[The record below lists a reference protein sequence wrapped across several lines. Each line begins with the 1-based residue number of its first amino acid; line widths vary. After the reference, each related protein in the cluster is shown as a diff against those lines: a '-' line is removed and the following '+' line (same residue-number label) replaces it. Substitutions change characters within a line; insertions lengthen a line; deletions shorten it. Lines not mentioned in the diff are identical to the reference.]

1 MRHRHLALFLNSPI
15 RPLDRFLAKFGY
27 LLSKV
32 LYLLFFTIALFS
44 TSCTPAASKTYDRA
58 TQKPYM
64 INNQAYYPI
73 PTAYGFTQTGT
84 ASWYGPDFHGQKTS
98 NGEIYNM
105 YDMTAAHKTLPMHT
119 VLLVK
124 NLENGREIVIRV
136 NDRGPFVR
144 GRIIDLS
151 YSAAKRLRI
160 LGGGTAR
167 VHLTA
172 LGEAEKGQDQLM
184 EMSERFYHGEYY
196 VQIGAFIN
204 MENALRLQSRFT
216 QAGHTTFIQKFYGQ
230 NAIYHRVHVYVG
242 KTLQGATE
250 ARTILEQRGYRG
262 AFVIAR

>member
-1 MRHRHLALFLNSPI
+1 MFSKSLIIF
-15 RPLDRFLAKFGY
+15 LDRYRVRCGSLLNKFLYF
-27 LLSKV
+27 
-32 LYLLFFTIALFS
+32 LFFIILLCSA
-44 TSCTPAASKTYDRA
+44 SCTPAASKTYDRA

-64 INNQAYYPI
+64 INNRAYYPI

-84 ASWYGPDFHGQKTS
+84 ASWYGPDFHGRKTS
-98 NGEIYNM
+98 NGETYNM
-105 YDMTAAHKTLPMHT
+105 YNMTAAHKTLPMNT

-151 YSAAKRLRI
+151 YSAAKRLGIIGR
-160 LGGGTAR
+160 GTAR

-172 LGEAEKGQDQLM
+172 LGEAEIGQAQLI

-216 QAGHTTFIQKFYGQ
+216 QAGHTTFIQKFYGR
-230 NAIYHRVHVYVG
+230 NAVYHRVHVYVG
-242 KTLQGATE
+242 KTLQGATQ
-250 ARTILEQRGYRG
+250 ARMILEQRGYRG

>member
-1 MRHRHLALFLNSPI
+1 V
-15 RPLDRFLAKFGY
+15 RFS
-27 LLSKV
+27 LL
-32 LYLLFFTIALFS
+32 LLFTITLFS
-44 TSCTPAASKTYDRA
+44 ASSASEAATTYDRA

-73 PTAYGFTQTGT
+73 PTAYGFTQAGT

-105 YDMTAAHKTLPMHT
+105 YDISAAHKTLPMNT

-124 NLENGREIVIRV
+124 NLENGRELVIRV

-151 YSAAKRLRI
+151 YSAAKQ
-160 LGGGTAR
+160 LGIVGKGTAR

-184 EMSERFYHGEYY
+184 KMSERFYHGEYY

-204 MENALRLQSRFT
+204 MENALRLQIRFT
-216 QAGHTTFIQKFYGQ
+216 QAGHTTFIQKYYGRK
-230 NAIYHRVHVYVG
+230 AIYHRVHVYVG
-242 KTLQGATE
+242 KTLQGATQ
-250 ARTILEQRGYRG
+250 ARTILEQRGYHG